1 MEKYLGV
8 INNPNELGTACNYVR
23 EGLTLDSGGICR
35 YGLPTFNQSYFYTPQ
50 IDYKYEEDCQTNE
63 YQFWGADTFGATSFE
78 WRFRDVRNSTVD
90 VKVGKNISYT
100 FPNADSLENKYEV
113 TFVASNGT
121 KTDSVS
127 KTITL
132 RPKLAKDFLGR
143 DTFYCVSFDSAQG
156 DTTPIDFKLTL
167 HTPPNLHCIHWGVN
181 DITLEP
187 YSNLIGDTIVGYE
200 NFYGHITA
208 NQSLTIDT
216 AGVYTARITNK
227 AFCRAYDTIV
237 VREYARPSKSVIS
250 RSGQELESSIVA
262 AEYRWYFNGSLKN
275 TTTDSKLTPD
285 SNGTWQVQLV
295 SEYGCDSELS
305 DSLLVGF
312 ASIPSIKA
320 TNPLS
325 FKVYPNPSDGNITIA
340 VPKGGDY
347 QVLIYDMTGK
357 LIYNTSQSLSVLFE
371 LELELV
377 SGTYLLTLTDED
389 GNVGTKQVV
398 VK

>member
-1 MEKYLGV
+1 
-8 INNPNELGTACNYVR
+8 
-23 EGLTLDSGGICR
+23 
-35 YGLPTFNQSYFYTPQ
+35 
-50 IDYKYEEDCQTNE
+50 
-63 YQFWGADTFGATSFE
+63 
-78 WRFRDVRNSTVD
+78 
-90 VKVGKNISYT
+90 
-100 FPNADSLENKYEV
+100 
-113 TFVASNGT
+113 
-121 KTDSVS
+121 
-127 KTITL
+127 
-132 RPKLAKDFLGR
+132 
-143 DTFYCVSFDSAQG
+143 
-156 DTTPIDFKLTL
+156 
-167 HTPPNLHCIHWGVN
+167 
-181 DITLEP
+181 
-187 YSNLIGDTIVGYE
+187 
-200 NFYGHITA
+200 
-208 NQSLTIDT
+208 
-216 AGVYTARITNK
+216 
-227 AFCRAYDTIV
+227 
-237 VREYARPSKSVIS
+237 
-250 RSGQELESSIVA
+250 VA

-285 SNGTWQVQLV
+285 SNGYWQVQLV

-305 DSLLVGF
+305 ESLLVGF

-357 LIYNTSQSLSVLFE
+357 LIYNTSQSLSLLFE